1 MKLETLNE
9 LLIEQLQ
16 DLYSAETQII
26 EALPKMAEA
35 ASSPELKR
43 AFQEHLRQT
52 EGQVERLEQC
62 FEQLDAEA
70 EGNECKGMKGLLEE
84 GEDLMDEDAEPEVL
98 DAGLIAAA
106 QRVEHY
112 EIAGYGCA
120 RTYAQLLDLKEVANF
135 LQQTLNEEKET
146 DQKLTELAESINV
159 EAKAA

>member
-16 DLYSAETQII
+16 DLYSAENQII

-62 FEQLDAEA
+62 FEQLDTEA

-120 RTYAQLLDLKEVANF
+120 RTYAELLGDSEGAKL
-135 LQQTLNEEKET
+135 LQQTLDEEGAT
-146 DQKLTELAESINV
+146 DKKLTELAKTLINV
-159 EAKAA
+159 KAQ